1 MRAPVDPG
9 RAAAGLGIAA
19 GYQLDIPELN
29 YSTSGYES
37 IQAATYTDM
46 NAQLPA
52 YQILTFVALAAAV
65 LLLLNIWFRTLWAL
79 ALAGGAG
86 SCSPSWWAG
95 CTQPSSR
102 TSRSTR
108 TS

>member
-1 MRAPVDPG
+1 MRAHLSIIGALLLVV
-9 RAAAGLGIAA
+9 IAA
-19 GYQLDIPELN
+19 GYQLDIPELA

-52 YQILTFVALAAAV
+52 YQILTFVALAAAA

-79 ALAGGAG
+79 ALAGGAWFVL
-86 SCSPSWWAG
+86 SIVVAG
-95 CTQPSSR
+95 CTRPSSR

>member
-1 MRAPVDPG
+1 
-9 RAAAGLGIAA
+9 
-19 GYQLDIPELN
+19 
-29 YSTSGYES
+29 
-37 IQAATYTDM
+37 M

-52 YQILTFVALAAAV
+52 YVILTFVALASAT

-79 ALAGGAG
+79 VLAGGAWFVLSILVG
-86 SCSPSWWAG
+86 GALPRLSC
-95 CTQPSSR
+95 R